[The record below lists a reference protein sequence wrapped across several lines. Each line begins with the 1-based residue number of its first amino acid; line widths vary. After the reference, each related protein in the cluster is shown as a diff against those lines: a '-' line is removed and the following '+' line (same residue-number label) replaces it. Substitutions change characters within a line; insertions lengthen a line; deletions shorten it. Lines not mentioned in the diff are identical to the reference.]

1 MPNGGGTRV
10 HAMLFIKCG
19 FSLSRCAVVPIRVGQ
34 GTKAAREY
42 PASRLRIQVY
52 QGGFMETRMSN
63 ILVETGTNEVEILE
77 IFIDEED
84 YRGYYGVNVAKV
96 LEIIPLPKQIIKP
109 PNATNRFA
117 TGLFNHREK
126 IVALID
132 LAAWLGRT
140 RVERK
145 PPNVLITEFNSIVNA
160 FLVSGV
166 TRIHRITWSD
176 IRPMDGYME
185 GLSESITGVVELEG
199 KIVLLLDLEK
209 AIADMNPDLAVT
221 DSAAGSMETQ
231 TAFLSEPIR
240 VLHADDSGV
249 IRKNVKRLLEEN
261 SDFLVESFINGETAW
276 THLQN
281 VKKRVREEGCKL
293 HDLVDAV
300 LTDVEMPGMDGYR
313 LCKLIK
319 EDQELSSLPVV
330 LFSSLITERLLHKGQ
345 SVGADGQFAK
355 PDLTL
360 VHFIRESVEKR
371 RKSEGVGE

>member
-1 MPNGGGTRV
+1 MP
-10 HAMLFIKCG
+10 
-19 FSLSRCAVVPIRVGQ
+19 
-34 GTKAAREY
+34 E
-42 PASRLRIQVY
+42 LRIQAY

-96 LEIIPLPKQIIKP
+96 LEIIPLPKQIMKP
-109 PNATNRFA
+109 PNTTSCFA

-126 IVALID
+126 IVPLID
-132 LAAWLGRT
+132 LAMWLGRA

-166 TRIHRITWSD
+166 TRIHRITWD
-176 IRPMDGYME
+176 NIRPMDGYME

-221 DSAAGSMETQ
+221 DSAGRMDTGAESPG
-231 TAFLSEPIR
+231 EPIR

-249 IRKNVKRLLEEN
+249 VRRNVKRLLEEN
-261 SDFLVESFINGETAW
+261 NNFLVESFINGEAAW
-276 THLQN
+276 THLLN
-281 VKKRVREEGCKL
+281 VKNRVQEGGCKL
-293 HDLVDAV
+293 HDLVDVV
-300 LTDVEMPGMDGYR
+300 LTDIEMPGMDGYR
-313 LCKLIK
+313 LCRLIK
-319 EDQELSSLPVV
+319 EDQELKSLPVV
-330 LFSSLITERLLHKGQ
+330 LFSSLITDRLLHKGQ

-360 VHFIRESVEKR
+360 VCFIRESVEKR
-371 RKSEGVGE
+371 RRAGVRMEN